1 MVKLYSGHFQNW
13 SYFFVH
19 FQIDE
24 ERMANLDKNGRTDS
38 NAGCNGCLPP
48 SASNVEVRLPMG
60 EDEPGMTM
68 MNSNL
73 YMSSSDMRH
82 NNQQRTAVRID
93 EVCRFVF
100 PLGFIIFNVCY
111 WNYYNTPEVAEDWV
125 FLIFEVSLMIYDTN
139 CETSSFCRELLFV
152 IDLQQGF
159 QSKILAFQFLKGSRI
174 VTYPF
179 KKLFEEWIFCI
190 RHPVQ

>member
-1 MVKLYSGHFQNW
+1 MLWIFIILDPILYLESTIQKYTSIASYVWKLTVPLMVKLYSGHSKIDHIFL
-13 SYFFVH
+13 VH

-125 FLIFEVSLMIYDTN
+125 FLIFLR
-139 CETSSFCRELLFV
+139 FR
-152 IDLQQGF
+152 
-159 QSKILAFQFLKGSRI
+159 
-174 VTYPF
+174 
-179 KKLFEEWIFCI
+179 
-190 RHPVQ
+190 

>member
-1 MVKLYSGHFQNW
+1 MGKWTRRNW
-13 SYFFVH
+13 SYLFFVH

-125 FLIFEVSLMIYDTN
+125 FLIFWGFVNDLRHKLRNTVFLSGIAFRNRLTTGFSKQNI
-139 CETSSFCRELLFV
+139 SFS
-152 IDLQQGF
+152 I
-159 QSKILAFQFLKGSRI
+159 
-174 VTYPF
+174 
-179 KKLFEEWIFCI
+179 FEGK
-190 RHPVQ
+190 